1 VTGAPADKPDLTRPR
16 AVVLAAIAGSALSQS
31 GTPHVRANAPLR
43 PLAPAAEARLGARNL
58 PAPGGRPKPDLG
70 KVFAICALLAV
81 LDAVVAIIAVATGHT
96 VFAILAGIL
105 FLLLAAFALAARS
118 AMRRDPAQVTPVDRR
133 AIQAASRWDS
143 KQSWTGPLVTSSERG
158 LVVAATQAAERIARS
173 PGWTSGALA
182 DHRIQLD
189 LIFELD
195 QIDDQAHRIALARQ
209 QQPGTTDPVLD
220 QAWDAAVDRVA
231 ALTAYADNL
240 DGLARSQ
247 QDAINRLGGDP
258 VRDSNLLAGSTQDQ
272 LAFEQ
277 LYALSMFLNANGGDS
292 FG

>member
-1 VTGAPADKPDLTRPR
+1 MTGAPAEKPDLTRPR

-43 PLAPAAEARLGARNL
+43 PLAPAAEARLAARNL
-58 PAPGGRPKPDLG
+58 PAAGGRPTPDLG
-70 KVFAICALLAV
+70 KAFAVCSLLAA
-81 LDAVVAIIAVATGHT
+81 LDVVVVIIAIATGHT
-96 VFAILAGIL
+96 VFAIVAGIL

-118 AMRRDPAQVTPVDRR
+118 AMRRDPAQVPPPDRR
-133 AIQAASRWDS
+133 AIHAASRWDS
-143 KQSWTGPLVTSSERG
+143 KQSWTGPLATSSERG

-182 DHRIQLD
+182 DHRIQVD
-189 LIFELD
+189 LVFELD
-195 QIDDQAHRIALARQ
+195 QIDDQAHRIAVARQ

-231 ALTAYADNL
+231 ALTAYADNI
-240 DGLARSQ
+240 DGLAKSQ

-277 LYALSMFLNANGGDS
+277 LYALSLFLNTNGGDS
-292 FG
+292 LG